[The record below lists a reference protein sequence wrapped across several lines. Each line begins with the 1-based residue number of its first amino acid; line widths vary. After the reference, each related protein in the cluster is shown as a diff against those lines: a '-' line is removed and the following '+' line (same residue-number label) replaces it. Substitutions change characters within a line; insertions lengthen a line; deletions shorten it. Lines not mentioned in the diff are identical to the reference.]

1 MWILSFLFKNA
12 IIQALPLGFKALI
25 LVALVIF
32 EIILFNMVRNKII
45 LFFAVF
51 CLFCVALVL
60 LINSLEQIY
69 FLKLSLKNALNTSE
83 SSMNSKD
90 SIASTFA
97 YIARFNMYPF
107 SCVILVFV
115 AISAFVLFILT
126 RKLLGK
132 QTAIQNDFWE
142 NQNLAKSKILWL
154 NILFFIM
161 LFLIF
166 LTAFSLFEI
175 ILHISQIEFYP
186 RALPQAVYVNRMPY
200 YEFNIDNYLA
210 YNAISLGVSF
220 VIVLV
225 IYFAYLFKS
234 ILISKHSI
242 DSLAKSL
249 NATEITDS
257 KIMIGSKE
265 KELINIIEEMAI
277 ASTMPMPRV
286 FIMKDESG
294 INAMC
299 SGEKFGEHNERIAIF
314 VTQGAIDHF
323 SRDEMQGVIG
333 HEFSHAFH
341 NDVALNL
348 KIFSFIFALGFI
360 MLIGEVIMRSAI
372 KGNKGRRSSK
382 DGAKGIIV
390 IVLFAL
396 VFYILGF
403 VGNLF
408 AQIIQAAISKQ
419 KEFLADASSVQ
430 YTRNPR
436 GIKSALQKL
445 FDIQTR
451 KIYVNH
457 SPYKSINA
465 TKPSIIS
472 NPNAKPCAHM
482 FFLKGFDSIFATH
495 PPLEQ
500 RIKALEKMGG

>member
-32 EIILFNMVRNKII
+32 GIIIFNVVRNKII
-45 LFFAVF
+45 LFFVAF

-69 FLKLSLKNALNTSE
+69 FLELSLKNALNTSE

-97 YIARFNMYPF
+97 YIARLNMYPF

-175 ILHISQIEFYP
+175 ILHISQIELYP
-186 RALPQAVYVNRMPY
+186 RTLP
-200 YEFNIDNYLA
+200 IDNYLA

-220 VIVLV
+220 VIVLA
-225 IYFAYLFKS
+225 IFFAYLFKS
-234 ILISKHSI
+234 ILIAKHSI
-242 DSLAKSL
+242 DNLAKSL

-360 MLIGEVIMRSAI
+360 MLIGEVIMRSVI